1 MNSGGLIEGAGMF
14 ELMRGDQM
22 HVICDFLA
30 RYVRKLHSDLYIK
43 NILTKKAGLTFLDLI
58 GPSDVSYVISLIEN
72 SKEVWSQAVSNGT
85 NVDDTAGGEGGE
97 KKAKPKFTTGEGKK
111 RVFGETVWNKSGRL
125 FFQRGVENWRKAF
138 DSTTEEYKILREA
151 WEKWVDER
159 ANQMV
164 LGKWSRKTM
173 KSVLA
178 TRKKKVQAGVSPQ
191 QGERGEGGDEDDEEV
206 VKKVRYDSDVEFD
219 QPYYDGDEDAGDE
232 DGEVGAMDE
241 EDGGSVDSNLVG
253 EGEGYNGN
261 DNDESSQSSG
271 NEDDEEVNN
280 LNQAFME
287 EEATSTGR
295 ATTTATARGMT
306 MTMGRV
312 ATTTMTGRVAAT
324 MTGRA
329 ATTSTG
335 RVVAMTA
342 AATGERP
349 AKQTRAR
356 APMTTGTAAARSQGG
371 HVNQKKR
378 KATEPTIES
387 PRTLTMRTRNE
398 GVRKK

>member
-125 FFQRGVENWRKAF
+125 FFQQGVENWRKAF

-159 ANQMV
+159 AN
-164 LGKWSRKTM
+164 
-173 KSVLA
+173 
-178 TRKKKVQAGVSPQ
+178 
-191 QGERGEGGDEDDEEV
+191 
-206 VKKVRYDSDVEFD
+206 
-219 QPYYDGDEDAGDE
+219 
-232 DGEVGAMDE
+232 
-241 EDGGSVDSNLVG
+241 
-253 EGEGYNGN
+253 
-261 DNDESSQSSG
+261 
-271 NEDDEEVNN
+271 
-280 LNQAFME
+280 
-287 EEATSTGR
+287 
-295 ATTTATARGMT
+295 
-306 MTMGRV
+306 
-312 ATTTMTGRVAAT
+312 
-324 MTGRA
+324 
-329 ATTSTG
+329 
-335 RVVAMTA
+335 
-342 AATGERP
+342 
-349 AKQTRAR
+349 
-356 APMTTGTAAARSQGG
+356 
-371 HVNQKKR
+371 
-378 KATEPTIES
+378 
-387 PRTLTMRTRNE
+387 
-398 GVRKK
+398 